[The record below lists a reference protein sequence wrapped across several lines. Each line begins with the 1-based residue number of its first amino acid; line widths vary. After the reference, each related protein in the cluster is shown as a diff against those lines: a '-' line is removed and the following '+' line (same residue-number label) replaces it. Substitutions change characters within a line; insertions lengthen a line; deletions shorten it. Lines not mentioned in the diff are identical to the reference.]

1 MDVEV
6 RITKR
11 KSQVLHDVDD
21 VIENVSKKR
30 LTLIFEDGE
39 QITFLPGAWQAVNTH
54 RVNPV
59 DTHKKI

>member
-11 KSQVLHDVDD
+11 KSQVFHDVDD

-30 LTLIFEDGE
+30 LTLIFENGE
-39 QITFLPGAWQAVNTH
+39 QITFLPGAWQAVHTH